1 MQSKSLKFQDPEKI
15 HAASARNHEFS
26 DVIFEGPNF
35 SEVSVALPPYVG
47 AQRCPP
53 IYKKGKNNFPRNLS
67 IIFERC
73 VVT

>member
-53 IYKKGKNNFPRNLS
+53 NL
-67 IIFERC
+67 E
-73 VVT
+73 VTGPKSRFFKI